1 MSKQKK
7 PDRSQR
13 LVSRYT
19 VLRAWLDEG
28 GCLVAGIEHRKAQQR
43 MAGGLPPWAASLA
56 SSQQSLRHKCLSGS
70 TPEHPGL
77 NSRW

>member
-1 MSKQKK
+1 MGRQKRTER
-7 PDRSQR
+7 DQR
-13 LVSRYT
+13 FVSRYT
-19 VLRAWLDEG
+19 VLRVWLDESR
-28 GCLVAGIEHRKAQQR
+28 CLVAGIEHRTAQQR

>member
-1 MSKQKK
+1 MGRQERA
-7 PDRSQR
+7 DHNQR

-19 VLRAWLDEG
+19 VLRVWLDESR
-28 GCLVAGIEHRKAQQR
+28 CLVAGIEHRRAQQR
-43 MAGGLPPWAASLA
+43 MAGDLPPWAASSA

-77 NSRW
+77 TGRW